1 MAGGAPWG
9 FRLSGGGT
17 QPLVVSRLTPGG
29 KAALD
34 GILTGDHVIEIN
46 GQSVAGLQ
54 LGELMELIKNTGDIL
69 NLTTINDSELQV
81 ADEHEKAE
89 ASLKKTL
96 HEEHIEGLNPEADVA
111 VSSNANNAM
120 LVNGISPAEIAACE
134 EAAPIE
140 VSVAEENEPQEENSA
155 ADAQHPGDTGPQEKM
170 TKKEWYALPQ
180 YIRRQVRPPKPT
192 PEFKPQVNWLHGKL
206 RLNADHDSGSSV
218 NMAGGQLRNAVLA
231 QQGPIEIN
239 AGPINGK
246 IQHSQYN
253 TPLNMYSD
261 PQIISS
267 LMSQAIASG
276 ADIQDPSFFTNTGVK
291 VDTDS
296 KCYKQI
302 HENEA
307 SQEVSKQS
315 RSFNILS
322 TLLKH
327 PYEQTA

>member
-1 MAGGAPWG
+1 MPSKVTMAGGAPWG

-69 NLTTINDSELQV
+69 NLTTINESEFEAAEQNDKVEHDLKQTLQ
-81 ADEHEKAE
+81 
-89 ASLKKTL
+89 
-96 HEEHIEGLNPEADVA
+96 EEHIEGLNIEQEAQ
-111 VSSNANNAM
+111 
-120 LVNGISPAEIAACE
+120 E
-134 EAAPIE
+134 EESAPIE
-140 VSVAEENEPQEENSA
+140 VSAPEPEKEAEPEPEPQTAGE
-155 ADAQHPGDTGPQEKM
+155 QQEKM

-180 YIRRQVRPPKPT
+180 YIRRQVRPPKPQ

-206 RLNADHDSGSSV
+206 RLNVDHDSGSSV
-218 NMAGGQLRNAVLA
+218 NVAGGQLRNAVLA

-261 PQIISS
+261 PQIIST
-267 LMSQAIASG
+267 LVSQAVASG
-276 ADIQDPSFFTNTGVK
+276 ADIQDPSFFTSTGVK

-302 HENEA
+302 HENQA
-307 SQEVSKQS
+307 AQESSKQS

>member
-1 MAGGAPWG
+1 MPSKVTMAGGAPWG

-69 NLTTINDSELQV
+69 NLTTINESEFE
-81 ADEHEKAE
+81 AAEHNDKAEHE
-89 ASLKKTL
+89 LKQTL
-96 HEEHIEGLNPEADVA
+96 QEEHIEGLNIEPEA
-111 VSSNANNAM
+111 
-120 LVNGISPAEIAACE
+120 PAEE
-134 EAAPIE
+134 QESAPIE
-140 VSVAEENEPQEENSA
+140 VSAPEPEQQAEPEPEPA
-155 ADAQHPGDTGPQEKM
+155 AQGEQQEKM

-180 YIRRQVRPPKPT
+180 YIRRQVRPPKPA

-206 RLNADHDSGSSV
+206 RLNIDHDSGASV
-218 NMAGGQLRNAVLA
+218 NVAGGQLRNAVLA

-261 PQIISS
+261 PQIIST
-267 LMSQAIASG
+267 LVSQAVASG
-276 ADIQDPSFFTNTGVK
+276 ADIQDPSFFTSTGVK

-296 KCYKQI
+296 KCYRQI
-302 HENEA
+302 HENQA
-307 SQEVSKQS
+307 AQESSKQS

>member
-1 MAGGAPWG
+1 MPSKVTMAGGAPWG

-69 NLTTINDSELQV
+69 NLTTINESEFEAAEQNDKVEHDLKQTLQ
-81 ADEHEKAE
+81 
-89 ASLKKTL
+89 
-96 HEEHIEGLNPEADVA
+96 EEHIEGLNIEQEAQ
-111 VSSNANNAM
+111 
-120 LVNGISPAEIAACE
+120 E
-134 EAAPIE
+134 EESAPIE
-140 VSVAEENEPQEENSA
+140 VSAPEPEKEAEPEPEPQA
-155 ADAQHPGDTGPQEKM
+155 AGEQQEKM

-180 YIRRQVRPPKPT
+180 YIRRQVRPPKPQ

-206 RLNADHDSGSSV
+206 RLNVDHDSGSSV
-218 NMAGGQLRNAVLA
+218 NVAGGQLRNAVLA

-261 PQIISS
+261 PQIIST
-267 LMSQAIASG
+267 LVSQAVASG
-276 ADIQDPSFFTNTGVK
+276 ADIQDPSFFTSTGVK

-302 HENEA
+302 HENQA
-307 SQEVSKQS
+307 AQESSKQS

>member
-1 MAGGAPWG
+1 MPSKITMAGGAPWG

-34 GILTGDHVIEIN
+34 GILTGDHVIDIN

-69 NLTTINDSELQV
+69 NLTTINDSEFE
-81 ADEHEKAE
+81 ANEENEKHEAN
-89 ASLKKTL
+89 LKSTL
-96 HEEHIEGLNPEADVA
+96 HEEHTEGLTITAPVCEVAVCKEEQADEQEADAIEVEA
-111 VSSNANNAM
+111 
-120 LVNGISPAEIAACE
+120 PAEEPEVE
-134 EAAPIE
+134 EE
-140 VSVAEENEPQEENSA
+140 LTTNNLSNQ
-155 ADAQHPGDTGPQEKM
+155 DRM

-180 YIRRQVRPPKPT
+180 YIRKQVRPPKPI

-206 RLNADHDSGSSV
+206 RLNADHDSHSAI

-231 QQGPIEIN
+231 QSGPIEIN

-246 IQHSQYN
+246 ITHSQYN
-253 TPLNMYSD
+253 TPLNCYSD
-261 PQIISS
+261 PNIITT
-267 LMSQAIASG
+267 LMSQAVASG
-276 ADIQDPSFFTNTGVK
+276 ADIQDPSYFMNSGVK

-296 KCYKQI
+296 PSYKHI
-302 HENEA
+302 HN
-307 SQEVSKQS
+307 SSGHHDTSKQS

-322 TLLKH
+322 TLMKH
-327 PYEQTA
+327 PYEQTS